1 MKHELNL
8 KWDSGMSFST
18 DLDGHNIVID
28 AAAEFGGTNKGPRPK
43 AMLLTALAGCS
54 AMDVVSLLDK
64 MRVDYKT
71 FNVRVV
77 ADLLDEHPKKYTDIK
92 LIYELTGS
100 NIVREKVDKAI
111 KLSEEKY
118 CGVWATLK
126 DSVKITYEIDIK
138 G

>member
-77 ADLLDEHPKKYTDIK
+77 ADLLDENPKKYTDIK